1 MFDELLQLVK
11 DHVSNNPQLAAAI
24 PPEQADAIH
33 QEIATHLNGGLLT
46 QVDQGGIGGLGGL
59 IDHGGVGGLGGLI
72 DQGGIGGLIGSLTN
86 KFGLPPAV
94 TGAIAASMPGLL
106 QQFANRV

>member
-33 QEIATHLNGGLLT
+33 QEIATHLNEGWLTRVAQGGIGG
-46 QVDQGGIGGLGGL
+46 VVEQGGIGGL
-59 IDHGGVGGLGGLI
+59 V
-72 DQGGIGGLIGSLTN
+72 GSLTN

>member
-33 QEIATHLNGGLLT
+33 QEIA
-46 QVDQGGIGGLGGL
+46 
-59 IDHGGVGGLGGLI
+59 
-72 DQGGIGGLIGSLTN
+72 
-86 KFGLPPAV
+86 
-94 TGAIAASMPGLL
+94 IAASMPGLL

>member
-33 QEIATHLNGGLLT
+33 QEIATHLNEGWLT
-46 QVDQGGIGGLGGL
+46 QVEQGGIGGLVGPGGIGGGIGGL
-59 IDHGGVGGLGGLI
+59 VG
-72 DQGGIGGLIGSLTN
+72 QGGIGGLVGSLTN

>member
-33 QEIATHLNGGLLT
+33 QEIATLLNEGWLT
-46 QVDQGGIGGLGGL
+46 QVEQGGIGGL
-59 IDHGGVGGLGGLI
+59 VG
-72 DQGGIGGLIGSLTN
+72 QGGIGGLVGSLTN